1 MAFLESLNWRKRL
14 SYLSRRSTFQWAIA
28 LAMGTILT
36 LSFFLSDLPA
46 GRRLL
51 SSFQSTS
58 SSYRPTNTYDGSWN
72 TERDRDNLFLD
83 RSRCR
88 AAFPGLFDDIDRLVA
103 DRRSKPITI
112 TEMENLSGQEENW
125 MKANTRDHAVGYIDN
140 GNIHVTSYR
149 RSTFS
154 RALASVHALHRAVI
168 TAPEP
173 IPDIVFNLLPGDS
186 TKNASVWGLC
196 RHMGDNITW
205 LMPDF
210 GFWAWPEPGV
220 GSYIKVQQ
228 EAREMEQGVPV
239 PRDALEAASPESP
252 AETATV
258 YTWANKIPKLVW
270 RGAVYIN
277 EYQRKKLMDVAKDQP
292 WADVRD
298 IVWTG
303 PGKPPANLLSVSEFC
318 KYKYIM
324 YVEGH
329 AYSGALRSQQ
339 NCRSV
344 IVAPPLNWTTHYQ
357 HLMRRDGPGQN
368 YVEVA
373 KDFGNLAETIAWLE
387 QNPEAAERIAD
398 NSARTFRDRYI
409 SRAAEACYWREL
421 VHGWAEVSEKP
432 RIWER
437 RDGKWK
443 RRGAPFEDVVLMG
456 EVEWE
461 NF

>member
-1 MAFLESLNWRKRL
+1 MAFLEPLAWRKWL
-14 SYLSRRSTFQWAIA
+14 SHLSRRTFRWAIA
-28 LAMGTILT
+28 IAAGTIFSL
-36 LSFFLSDLPA
+36 FYFLYDLPA
-46 GRRLL
+46 GRHLVQ
-51 SSFQSTS
+51 SFQSS
-58 SSYRPTNTYDGSWN
+58 SIIYQQVKPYDGPWN
-72 TERDRDNLFLD
+72 TERDRDNLFMN

-103 DRRSKPITI
+103 DRSSRVITI
-112 TEMENLSGQEENW
+112 AEMENLSGQEENW
-125 MKANTRDHAVGYIDN
+125 MNANTRDHAVGYIDN
-140 GNIHVTSYR
+140 GNIHITSYK

-154 RALASVHALHRAVI
+154 RALASLHALHRAII

-196 RHMGDNITW
+196 RHMDDNITW

-228 EAREMEQGVPV
+228 EAREMELGVPI
-239 PRDALEAASPESP
+239 PRDVLEESP
-252 AETATV
+252 GISPDTESI
-258 YTWANKIPKLVW
+258 YTWANKTPKLVW
-270 RGAVYIN
+270 RGAVYVN
-277 EYQRKKLMDVAKDQP
+277 EYQRKQLMNVAKDQS
-292 WADVRD
+292 WADVKD

-303 PGKPPANLLSVSEFC
+303 PGKPPVHLLSVSEFC

-329 AYSGALRSQQ
+329 AYSGSLRSQQ

-344 IVAPPLNWTTHYQ
+344 IIAPPLNWTTHYQ
-357 HLMRRDGPGQN
+357 HLMHNDGPDQN

-373 KDFGNLAETIAWLE
+373 KDFSNLAETIAWLE
-387 QNPEAAERIAD
+387 ENPEIAERIAD
-398 NSARTFRDRYI
+398 NSVRTFRDRYI
-409 SRAAEACYWREL
+409 SQAAEVCYWREL
-421 VHGWAEVSEKP
+421 IHGWAEVSEKP
-432 RIWER
+432 KIWEQE
-437 RDGKWK
+437 DGRWK
-443 RRGAPFEDVVLMG
+443 RRGAPFEGLVLMG
-456 EVEWE
+456 EVEWK